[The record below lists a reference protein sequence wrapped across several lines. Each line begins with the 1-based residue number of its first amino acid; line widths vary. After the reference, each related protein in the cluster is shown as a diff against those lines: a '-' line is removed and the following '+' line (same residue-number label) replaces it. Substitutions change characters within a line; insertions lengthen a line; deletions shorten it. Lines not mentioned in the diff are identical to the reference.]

1 MSKTRLFLLAVSVG
15 GVGIAAVGLGTV
27 AWRPADGDRRFQV
40 TGVVVARP
48 ASGTISVAHDAIPDY
63 MPAMTMPFTLAD
75 PRDGERLSPG
85 DRLRF
90 TLRVGLE
97 RSSAEAVVVTGRDPL
112 VANARG
118 TGGARESARLRPGDA
133 LPAFTLVDQNGAPL
147 SNADLRGHATVVT
160 FIFTRCPLPEY
171 CPRIVGRF
179 KQLQRA
185 IVADA
190 SLADVQL
197 LSVTL
202 DPEFDSPPV
211 LSEYGRAMGA
221 DFARWRFVTGSPDQ
235 VAVLKQAFAVRTER
249 TGGLIDHTLA
259 TALIDA
265 RGAVVELWRGNAWEV
280 REILDTL
287 HARSRR

>member
-1 MSKTRLFLLAVSVG
+1 MSKTRLWLIALVAG
-15 GVGIAAVGLGTV
+15 GLGIAAVGSSTM
-27 AWRPADGDRRFQV
+27 ARRPADGDRRFQV
-40 TGVVVARP
+40 TAVVVGRAE
-48 ASGTISVAHDAIPDY
+48 SGAIAVAHDAIPDY
-63 MPAMTMPFTLAD
+63 MPAMTMPFMLAD

-85 DRLRF
+85 DRVRF

-97 RSSAEAVVVTGRDPL
+97 SSSAEAVVVTGRDAL
-112 VANARG
+112 VANAAVPGRAGRG
-118 TGGARESARLRPGDA
+118 RLRPGDA
-133 LPAFTLVDQNGAPL
+133 LPAFALVDQNGAPL
-147 SNADLRGHATVVT
+147 SDADLRGHVTVVT

-190 SLADVQL
+190 SLADVHL

-202 DPEFDSPPV
+202 DPEFDSPRV

-221 DFARWRFVTGSPDQ
+221 DFARWRFATGSPDQ
-235 VAVLKQAFAVRTER
+235 VAVVTQAFAVRTER
-249 TGGLIDHTLA
+249 SGGLIDHTPA

-265 RGAVVELWRGNAWEV
+265 RGEVVELWRGNAWEV

-287 HARSRR
+287 HAGPRR